1 MPYNGSL
8 LLKKEIEIPMQEFV
22 RIRVAIDSLIDDTK
36 LSIQNKSVSES
47 MQQLEQARG
56 LIQQL
61 KLRSTSDQAG
71 IVARRETTIESLS
84 INAGKIKIGKT
95 GSKKTSTKETLA
107 QPSTF

>member
-1 MPYNGSL
+1 
-8 LLKKEIEIPMQEFV
+8 MQEFL

-71 IVARRETTIESLS
+71 IVAKRETTVESLT
-84 INAGKIKIGKT
+84 INAGKIKPGKT
-95 GSKKTSTKETLA
+95 SGKKASTKETLA

>member
-1 MPYNGSL
+1 MPYNGAL
-8 LLKKEIEIPMQEFV
+8 LHKKETGIPMQEFL

-56 LIQQL
+56 LIRHL
-61 KLRSTSDQAG
+61 KQMSTSNQAG
-71 IVARRETTIESLS
+71 IVAKRETTVESLT
-84 INAGKIKIGKT
+84 INAGKIKPRKT
-95 GSKKTSTKETLA
+95 SSKKASTKETLA